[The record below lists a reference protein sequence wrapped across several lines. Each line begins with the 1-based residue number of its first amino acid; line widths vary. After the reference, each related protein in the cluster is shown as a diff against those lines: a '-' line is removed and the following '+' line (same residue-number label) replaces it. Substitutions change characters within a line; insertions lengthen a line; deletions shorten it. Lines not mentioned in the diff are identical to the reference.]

1 MITNDD
7 ENRIGILRSPVFR
20 SLPKEE
26 IDEIVRNVR
35 NETLPPR
42 AVVFRQGDVAE
53 NFYIIRSGKVRVFV
67 RHDNGTERDL
77 AIRGTGECFGE
88 VSLLTGESRTATVE
102 ALEETKLIVFSKELF
117 DCVVKEYPEISRT
130 FVKEMRS
137 WLLKDE
143 EIIEEE
149 AEAVM
154 KASRM
159 TWVDFV
165 FIIGVSVLLA
175 LSFNNTNPNGIPLF
189 PSPPDKSS
197 IPEISA
203 SAAMQDFARG
213 KVLILDAMP
222 PNFYQKRHIKGAV
235 NMPMTLFDIVYLMN
249 FSEEDRDRTIVV
261 YGNSISRPYDLEIAG
276 KLMLLGYSDVKI
288 IDGGLPAW
296 EAKGYPVE
304 ETAAK

>member
-1 MITNDD
+1 MTNEKAIKDA
-7 ENRIGILRSPVFR
+7 ILRSPVFR
-20 SLPKEE
+20 SLPADK
-26 IDEIVRNVR
+26 IDEIARKVRC
-35 NETLPPR
+35 ETFPPR
-42 AVVFRQGDVAE
+42 AIVFNQGDLAE
-53 NFYIIRSGKVRVFV
+53 NFYIVGSGKVRAFV
-67 RHDNGTERDL
+67 KHDNRIGRDL
-77 AIRGTGECFGE
+77 AIRGAGEYFGE
-88 VSLLTGESRTATVE
+88 IALLTGESRTATLE
-102 ALEETKLIVFSKELF
+102 ALEKTELIVFSKEIF
-117 DCVVKEYPEISRT
+117 DSIVKEHPEISRM
-130 FVKEMRS
+130 FVKEMRN

-165 FIIGVSVLLA
+165 FIVAVSVLLA
-175 LSFNNTNPNGIPLF
+175 LSFNHSNPNGIPLF
-189 PSPPDKSS
+189 PSRPDVGS
-197 IPEISA
+197 IPMVSA
-203 SAAMQDFARG
+203 SAAMQDYSQG

-249 FSEEDRDRTIVV
+249 FTEEDRDRTILV
-261 YGNSISRPYDLEIAG
+261 YGNSISRPYDLEIAS
-276 KLMLLGYSDVKI
+276 KLMLRGYEDVKI

-296 EAKGYPVE
+296 EAHGYPVE

>member
-1 MITNDD
+1 MINDKEIRD
-7 ENRIGILRSPVFR
+7 DILRSPVFR
-20 SLPKEE
+20 SLPADK

-42 AVVFRQGDVAE
+42 AIVFRQGDAAE
-53 NFYIIRSGKVRVFV
+53 NFYIISSGKVRAFV
-67 RHDNGTERDL
+67 RHENRIERDL
-77 AIRGTGECFGE
+77 AIRGAGDYFGE
-88 VSLLTGESRTATVE
+88 IALLTGESRTATIEV
-102 ALEETKLIVFSKELF
+102 LEKTELIVFSKELF
-117 DCVVKEYPEISRT
+117 DNIVKEHPEISRT
-130 FVKEMRS
+130 FLKEMRS

-143 EIIEEE
+143 EIIKEE
-149 AEAVM
+149 AAAVM

-159 TWVDFV
+159 TWVDFI
-165 FIIGVSVLLA
+165 FIVGVSVLLA
-175 LSFNNTNPNGIPLF
+175 LSFNHTNPNGIPLF
-189 PSPPDKSS
+189 PSPPDANS
-197 IPEISA
+197 IPVVSA
-203 SAAMQDFARG
+203 SAAMQDYSQG

-249 FSEEDRDRTIVV
+249 FSEEDRDRTILV
-261 YGNSISRPYDLEIAG
+261 YGNSISRPYDLEIAS
-276 KLMLLGYSDVKI
+276 KLMLRGYEDVKI